1 MRSQYS
7 GWENS
12 KEDQEIKVIVF
23 QIASSRLYEA
33 RWDLVSKRKRKEKRE
48 EVCWECVVY
57 LYTISEVQV

>member
-7 GWENS
+7 GWKNS

-33 RWDLVSKRKRKEKRE
+33 RWDLVSKRKKKKKGKERGSMLGM
-48 EVCWECVVY
+48 CS
-57 LYTISEVQV
+57 LLA